1 MIAKKCFRLFL
12 SATLMMVVAPILSPV
27 RASDEAAKKATASPG
42 KFAGSWSGKIAG
54 QLELIVKIQPEKEHP
69 ELLTGSFDVPAQNVS
84 GFELGNIEAKGD
96 AISFKLKGVPGDAR
110 FEGKLSGDGKSIA
123 GTFHQ
128 GPSKIDLTLAMVPNS
143 VEKQMT
149 KPALAAPEGPDGN
162 AKPAKTAEAKEA
174 PASPLAG
181 TWRGKVGGQLEIIFK
196 FAPPAKDGEKWSGTF
211 DVPVQNVKDFSLE
224 KIEIAD
230 KSLKFGLGG
239 VPGDARYEGTI
250 AEDGKSAKGRYRQG
264 PVDVELELTKDAVK
278 ASKIDA
284 KTIDDIANKMLADW
298 KAPGLALAVV
308 KDGQIVHAAGYGFKD
323 VDQKLPMT
331 ADTLLAIGSC
341 TKAFTTATIASLVE
355 QGLLDWDRPVH
366 QYWPDFR
373 IVDPATTQFVTLRDM
388 VSHRT
393 GLPRH
398 DLMWFA
404 GELPRAEILKRVEF
418 LQPAA
423 PIRQKWIYNNIM
435 FVTAA
440 AAAERATGKSWEELV
455 RTTILDPLAMKRT
468 NFHIAEMT
476 ADPDHAV
483 GYHDKGKSK
492 DGFKVKPYREIAGMA
507 PAGSINS
514 SAREMAAWM
523 NLHLGH
529 TTKASDGK
537 EILRK
542 STIAELH
549 NPVMI
554 AGGNV
559 AQNERKDVHDLGYA
573 LGWGAESDR
582 GRRVVK
588 HGGAID
594 GFVALVSLWPDDD
607 LGIVALVNQSGSALP
622 GIVSRTVADK
632 ILGNAEVDW
641 SALALARVAA
651 AEAATATAKADKAKA
666 RIADTKP
673 SHPTKDYVGT
683 YENPAFGKL
692 VVTSEGDV
700 LKLAYGVIKFPLKH
714 WHYDVF
720 AADGLKPE
728 DDAFE
733 GKLFRFVTETDG
745 TIGSV
750 SSDFEMMIPP
760 AVFKRIADDR
770 TSDPAFLDTL
780 AGEYELATQVLRIER
795 TGSTL
800 QAVLPGQPI
809 YRLKPSKELTFEF
822 DGLTGFRI
830 RFETDAEGKATG
842 IAVEQPNG
850 TFAGKK
856 KTK

>member
-1 MIAKKCFRLFL
+1 MIARKFFRLCL
-12 SATLMMVVAPILSPV
+12 SVTAIVFVTAVSTPV
-27 RASDEAAKKATASPG
+27 RAADEPAKKAAAAPG
-42 KFAGSWSGKIAG
+42 KFVGSWSGKIAG
-54 QLELIVKIQPEKEHP
+54 QLELIVTIVPKKDDPASF
-69 ELLTGSFDVPAQNVS
+69 TGSFDVPAQNVA
-84 GFELGNIEAKGD
+84 GFELDKIEAKGD
-96 AISFKLKGVPGDAR
+96 AITFALKGVPGDAR
-110 FEGKLSGDGKSIA
+110 FEGKISGDGKSIS
-123 GTFHQ
+123 GTFYQ
-128 GPSKIDLTLAMVPNS
+128 GPAKLDLNLTIAP
-143 VEKQMT
+143 KPADKTMT
-149 KPALAAPEGPDGN
+149 KPPLAAPEGPDGS
-162 AKPAKTAEAKEA
+162 AKPADAKA
-174 PASPLAG
+174 ASASPLAG
-181 TWRGKVGGQLEIIFK
+181 SWRGKVGGQLEIIFK
-196 FAPPAKDGEKWSGTF
+196 FLPPSESGKSWSGSF
-211 DVPVQNVKDFSLE
+211 DVPAQNVKGYALE
-224 KIEIAD
+224 KIDWTGKA
-230 KSLKFGLGG
+230 LKFGLGG

-250 AEDGKSAKGRYRQG
+250 TEDGKSLKGRYRQG
-264 PVDVELELTKDAVK
+264 PVDFELELTKVVAKV
-278 ASKIDA
+278 SNIDS
-284 KTIDDIANKMLADW
+284 KTIDDIANKLLADW

-308 KDGQIVHAAGYGFKD
+308 KDGQIVHAAGYGFKN
-323 VDQKLPMT
+323 VEKKEPMT

-355 QGLLDWDRPVH
+355 QGVLDWDRPVN
-366 QYWPDFR
+366 QYWPEFR

-404 GELPRAEILKRVEF
+404 GELPRAEILKRVEH

-455 RTTILDPLAMKRT
+455 RATILDPLAMKRT
-468 NFHIAEMT
+468 NFHIGEMT
-476 ADPDHAV
+476 SDPDHAV

-492 DGFKVKPYREIAGMA
+492 DGFKPKPYREIAGMA

-523 NLHLGH
+523 AMHLGH
-529 TTKASDGK
+529 AQKTSENGK

-542 STIAELH
+542 TTIAELH
-549 NPVMI
+549 TPVMTGGGA
-554 AGGNV
+554 AG
-559 AQNERKDVHDLGYA
+559 ERKDVHDLGYA

-622 GIVSRTVADK
+622 GIVSKTVADK
-632 ILGNAEVDW
+632 FLGHAEVDW
-641 SALALARVAA
+641 SAQALAKVAA
-651 AEAATATAKADKAKA
+651 AEAATAIAKADKAKS
-666 RIADTKP
+666 RIADTKQ
-673 SHPTKDYVGT
+673 SHPAKAYAGT

-692 VVTSEGDV
+692 VVSNEGDG
-700 LKLAYGVIKFPLKH
+700 LKLAYGVVNIPLKH

-720 AADGLKPE
+720 VADGLKPE

-733 GKLFRFVTETDG
+733 DKLFRFVVETDG
-745 TIGSV
+745 SIGSV
-750 SSDFEMMIPP
+750 TSDFEPMIPP
-760 AVFKRIADDR
+760 VVFKRIADGR

-780 AGEYELATQVLRIER
+780 TGEYELATQLLRIER
-795 TGSTL
+795 TGTTL
-800 QAVLPGQPI
+800 QAVLAGQPI
-809 YRLKPSKELTFEF
+809 YRLKPSKELTFDF

-830 RFETDAEGKATG
+830 RFETDAAGKATG

-856 KTK
+856 KAK